1 MMTKTSAGLL
11 LAGLG
16 VAMTPLAQADGL
28 PAVNLGFTSFLDGA
42 PPAGPGWYVQQYV
55 QIYRNGQIKDDGGDA
70 VRLPGGTPPDLAFKK
85 AEVDLN
91 IGLTQLVYQS
101 DQPLLLGGKWGMN
114 LMLPY
119 ASIDLEPE
127 HNLAGLS
134 ANSGNLGDILVGPY
148 LQWDPI
154 MGPNGPRFVQRV
166 EFQMIFPTGD
176 YDSDHFLNVSSNV
189 FSFNPYWAAT
199 AFLTPKW
206 TASWRL
212 HYLWNAENNDPYKP
226 LGADDSQ
233 AGQAIHLN
241 FASAY
246 EVLPN
251 RLRLGINGY
260 YLKQI
265 TEAQVDGRD
274 IRDSEEQV
282 LGIGPGLVYHFSQH
296 DHLFFNA
303 YWETEAENRP
313 EGERFNLRFVH
324 HFH

>member
-1 MMTKTSAGLL
+1 MTKTSAGLL

-70 VRLPGGTPPDLAFKK
+70 VRLPTGGTPPDLTFKK